1 MARRRGATLFEVII
15 TTGVYSL
22 MVIAVF
28 LILRGGLRAWHNLES
43 RQKAQRDLRRVHL
56 QLLEDLKTAS
66 SARLETRPWGQG
78 KFGAANGD
86 AVWFLSSKVP
96 ATYPAPYGQTFARNP
111 STGEPL
117 WQVNVLYYAV
127 VPDNHTTCA
136 GFRDPDGYDT
146 ACPHKYLIKKVIDV
160 VDQSADPNDQDV
172 VEPLLTPAQVD
183 TYLTAPPA
191 PYALSGMVTGAVV
204 PGSVQVI
211 ADALLSFRVE
221 RPAGPM
227 VGLTTRAVRLLEA
240 SHSRAGPTRLGQA
253 DMSGDPFTL
262 EYKTW
267 VVPGN
272 P

>member
-1 MARRRGATLFEVII
+1 MTRRGATLFEVII

-28 LILRGGLRAWHNLES
+28 LILRGGLRAWHNVES

-56 QLLEDLKTAS
+56 QVLEDLKAAS
-66 SARLETRPWGQG
+66 SSGLDFKPWGQG

-86 AVWFLSSKVP
+86 ALWFLSSKVP
-96 ATYPAPYGQTFARNP
+96 ETYPAPYARAFARNP
-111 STGEPL
+111 SNGEPL

-136 GFRDPDGYDT
+136 GFRGSDGYDT
-146 ACPHKYLIKKVIDV
+146 ACPHKYLIKKVIDLN
-160 VDQSADPNDQDV
+160 DQSSDPNNPDQ
-172 VEPLLTPAQVD
+172 VEPLLTKAEVD
-183 TYLTAPPA
+183 TYLTVPPT

-211 ADALLSFRVE
+211 ADALLSFRIQ
-221 RPAGPM
+221 RPAGRPL
-227 VGLTTRAVRLLEA
+227 VGLTTRAVRLVEA
-240 SHSRAGPTRLGQA
+240 SHARSGPIKLGQA
-253 DMSGDPFTL
+253 DMAGDPFTL

-272 P
+272 R